1 MLKKFHFLR
10 FLQTVN
16 IFLIIEIV
24 KFTETTFINSA
35 SERFVLNTIK
45 IRKIQENIFV
55 TFIPY
60 NLRLLT

>member
-1 MLKKFHFLR
+1 MLKEIHLLR

-16 IFLIIEIV
+16 IFLITKIE

-35 SERFVLNTIK
+35 YERLVSNTIK
-45 IRKIQENIFV
+45 IRKIQKNEFV
-55 TFIPY
+55 TFILY

>member
-35 SERFVLNTIK
+35 SERPVSNTIK

>member
-1 MLKKFHFLR
+1 MLKYE
-10 FLQTVN
+10 
-16 IFLIIEIV
+16 IIGSIKNKYGNCVTKHV

-35 SERFVLNTIK
+35 SERLVSNTIK
-45 IRKIQENIFV
+45 IRKIQGNIFV

>member
-35 SERFVLNTIK
+35 SERLVSNTIK